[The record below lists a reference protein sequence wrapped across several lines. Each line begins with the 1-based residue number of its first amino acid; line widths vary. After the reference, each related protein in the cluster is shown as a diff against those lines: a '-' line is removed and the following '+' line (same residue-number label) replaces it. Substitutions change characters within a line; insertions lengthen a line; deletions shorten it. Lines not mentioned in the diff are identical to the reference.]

1 VKKAFS
7 LMEVIIS
14 IMILSTVM
22 VALLQVKNENIFL
35 IEKTNERAKL
45 NDYIQISVD
54 LKRIEKNS
62 DDVIE
67 QFLDKKYKFENDDIR
82 KELKNIKVDIKEEK
96 EKETKIKTDQEDLE
110 IITYS
115 RSYSIDDD
123 IKKKIYNF
131 KIKL

>member
-1 VKKAFS
+1 MKKAFS

-62 DDVIE
+62 DESIE

-82 KELKNIKVDIKEEK
+82 KELKDIKVDIKEEK
-96 EKETKIKTDQEDLE
+96 EKKTKIKTDQEDLE

-131 KIKL
+131 KIKI